1 MIQIK
6 EKNAISIIDV
16 PFTNIDIVAL
26 EQLKNLIESL
36 FDKNKFYIIINL
48 SKVEYLSSTGLGLL
62 VYINNK
68 CTENSGG
75 LAIFGLQDYTMDM
88 IKLTQLDSV
97 LNIFA
102 TQQEAEKAFTFLI

>member
-1 MIQIK
+1 MIHVK
-6 EKNAISIIDV
+6 EINAISVIDV

-36 FDKNKFYIIINL
+36 FDKKKFYIIINL

-75 LAIFGLQDYTMDM
+75 LAIFGLQDYTLDM

-97 LNIFA
+97 LNIFT
-102 TQQEAEKAFTFLI
+102 TQQEAEKAFKFLF